1 MFMDFKGRIGVVTG
15 ASRGIG
21 REIALQLARLG
32 ADVVIT
38 SRKQEDLE
46 RMAAELETVG
56 VRARAYACDVSVY
69 QETDALAESVV
80 DDLGEPDFLI
90 NNAGVVVDKLL
101 LRMKP
106 EDWDRVISTN
116 LTGAYNVTKAFAP
129 YFLKRR
135 QGRIVNISSV
145 IGITGNAGQAS
156 YAASK
161 AGIIG
166 LTKSLA
172 QEFAVRG
179 VTVNAVAPGYVATA
193 MTDGLDEKTKAK
205 LLAMIPMG
213 RFGKVEDVAS
223 VVIFLLSSMADYI
236 TGQVI
241 NCDGGMVMR

>member
-69 QETDALAESVV
+69 QETDALAKSVV

-90 NNAGVVVDKLL
+90 NNAGIVVNKLL